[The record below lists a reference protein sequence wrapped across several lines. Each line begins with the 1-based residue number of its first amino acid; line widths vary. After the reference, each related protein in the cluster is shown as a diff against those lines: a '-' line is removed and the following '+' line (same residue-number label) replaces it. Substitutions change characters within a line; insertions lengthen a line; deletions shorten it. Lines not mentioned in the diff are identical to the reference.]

1 MRSLV
6 SASLA
11 TSFLRDSSASFGDG
25 EPMDQDVLLV
35 LVLPVFAGAVVG
47 GMMLLM
53 GLDDLDDDDAEV
65 VVTSAA

>member
-1 MRSLV
+1 
-6 SASLA
+6 
-11 TSFLRDSSASFGDG
+11 
-25 EPMDQDVLLV
+25 MDQDVLLV
-35 LVLPVFAGAVVG
+35 LVLPVFAEAVVG